1 VKCGTGFQPVIRH
14 GQDAHATVR
23 ARFLATLGMTR
34 RSRFRSKGEDR
45 MLLIIAVLV
54 AVGMLVYVAV
64 PLLSAE
70 SAGDVLPTDVT
81 VVSDLKRRRLV
92 VYDNIKD
99 LEFEYQSGKIAKGDY
114 EALRANYF
122 GEATALMVATRE
134 AEQLKE
140 NEALIERE
148 IAVRRARR
156 KVEPKP
162 AYTCNACGYENP
174 VPVKFCGECGAAM
187 AQPKAKA
194 RITGSGPKRSERSSS
209 GKRR

>member
-1 VKCGTGFQPVIRH
+1 MGRMPCH
-14 GQDAHATVR
+14 SEAT
-23 ARFLATLGMTR
+23 
-34 RSRFRSKGEDR
+34 
-45 MLLIIAVLV
+45 MLLVFAILIAVGV
-54 AVGMLVYVAV
+54 LVYVAV

-70 SAGDVLPTDVT
+70 TVGDVLPTDVT

-122 GEATALMVATRE
+122 GEATSLMVATRE

-140 NEALIERE
+140 NDALIERE
-148 IAVRRARR
+148 IAARRAQR
-156 KVEPKP
+156 KVQQPKP
-162 AYTCNACGYENP
+162 DYACKACGYENP
-174 VPVKFCGECGAAM
+174 VPVKFCGECGAPM
-187 AQPKAKA
+187 AASKAKA
-194 RITGSGPKRSERSSS
+194 EVKDGGPRPADRRSS

>member
-1 VKCGTGFQPVIRH
+1 
-14 GQDAHATVR
+14 
-23 ARFLATLGMTR
+23 
-34 RSRFRSKGEDR
+34 
-45 MLLIIAVLV
+45 
-54 AVGMLVYVAV
+54 MLVYVAV
-64 PLLSAE
+64 PLLNVE
-70 SAGDVLPTDVT
+70 TAGDVLPTDVT

-140 NEALIERE
+140 NDALIERE
-148 IAVRRARR
+148 IAARRAQR
-156 KVEPKP
+156 KVQQPKP
-162 AYTCNACGYENP
+162 DYTCKACGYENP

-187 AQPKAKA
+187 TTPKAKNEFKESSS
-194 RITGSGPKRSERSSS
+194 RPSERRPS